1 MLSAFTAG
9 LLLIVVSELGDKTF
23 FIAVILAM
31 RHSRRLVYA
40 GVMAALALMT
50 VLSAVV
56 GQAVSTLPQ
65 WYIHYAKIALF
76 VGFGVKLLYE
86 ASRMPVKSC
95 DIEVVQEAKD
105 LVKQA
110 ELKLPKRQT
119 HLVIVL
125 EAFWLTFL
133 AEWGDLSQI
142 GTIALAASSNPTGVA
157 LGAILGHGICS
168 AIAVIGGRM
177 LVGHISERTITFCG
191 GCLLLVFGVV
201 ACLEGA

>member
-23 FIAVILAM
+23 FIAVLLAM
-31 RHSRRLVYA
+31 RHSRRLVYT

-56 GQAVSTLPQ
+56 GQAVSILPQ

-142 GTIALAASSNPTGVA
+142 GTIP
-157 LGAILGHGICS
+157 
-168 AIAVIGGRM
+168 
-177 LVGHISERTITFCG
+177 
-191 GCLLLVFGVV
+191 
-201 ACLEGA
+201 